1 MMGYVVYMLQC
12 FVVFRVLII
21 SEYILFASLVSENV
35 LDLVFVVEGSRH
47 VSPQLFM
54 LYKNFI
60 ISVIS
65 KFDISDTGSHVSL
78 VEYSDK
84 ASIVIS
90 LKDFQN
96 PESLEL
102 AVERVKASRGLGVVT
117 DQAIGLVASQVYTLE
132 HGARPGV
139 RRVVIVL
146 TRSPSTGS
154 ESLRLSSQALAHRGA
169 RMIVIYTG
177 EKDNF
182 KLKNRTSDGVFNVPQ
197 NADFDILGSN
207 IANKIMSDIEKGSEP
222 EITLDDLESFRKK
235 TPCFLQ
241 VDYPLIKMTI

>member
-1 MMGYVVYMLQC
+1 M
-12 FVVFRVLII
+12 
-21 SEYILFASLVSENV
+21 SENV

-54 LYKNFI
+54 QYKNFI

-65 KFDISDTGSHVSL
+65 KFDISNTGSHVAL

-84 ASIVIS
+84 ASVVIS

-96 PESLEL
+96 PESLKL

-154 ESLRLSSQALAHRGA
+154 ESLRFSSQALADRGA

-182 KLKNRTSDGVFNVPQ
+182 KLKNMTSDGVFNVPQ

-222 EITLDDLESFRKK
+222 KITPHDLESFRKK
-235 TPCFLQ
+235 LPCFLL